1 MGNAGL
7 NSKNEE
13 AVRQLIDYLNSVYTK
28 ERFSEFAELLY
39 NKKWDQ
45 IDQHEISRA
54 ISAFLGDRKTASTI
68 PAGTILFR
76 ARRIDN
82 LIKDIDIKGF
92 CVSGEQGAT
101 DTICVSGYN
110 EANSKEP
117 PVGISTSGRANP
129 AYSSYLYAAEDM
141 YTACSE
147 IKTIQRSLISAA
159 RFQTQRNLNMIDF
172 YSVRQTKEKY
182 DVGNNVIMYDKLFS
196 LIAFAFSMPNNNE
209 DNYYLTQYIA
219 DLVRKYGY
227 DGIVYRSFF
236 SDKRTYVIFNCA
248 PNYIRFIDSEIV
260 VNYSQINT
268 FVTFNNLKTV
278 TVESREPDDEAKRG
292 MKRNLLFTL
301 RQTKEGKQNA

>member
-1 MGNAGL
+1 
-7 NSKNEE
+7 
-13 AVRQLIDYLNSVYTK
+13 
-28 ERFSEFAELLY
+28 
-39 NKKWDQ
+39 
-45 IDQHEISRA
+45 
-54 ISAFLGDRKTASTI
+54 
-68 PAGTILFR
+68 
-76 ARRIDN
+76 
-82 LIKDIDIKGF
+82 
-92 CVSGEQGAT
+92 
-101 DTICVSGYN
+101 
-110 EANSKEP
+110 
-117 PVGISTSGRANP
+117 
-129 AYSSYLYAAEDM
+129 
-141 YTACSE
+141 
-147 IKTIQRSLISAA
+147 
-159 RFQTQRNLNMIDF
+159 
-172 YSVRQTKEKY
+172 
-182 DVGNNVIMYDKLFS
+182 MYDKLFS

-236 SDKRTYVIFNCA
+236 SDKRNYVIFNCA